1 MVPSKHTLNTE
12 PTYYKHSDSTD
23 NVRGL
28 HMEIDDVISGKPC
41 LVGAYSK
48 CSLNVDP
55 CTHVIAV
62 VLDWIVPFV
71 PKIHTIH
78 L

>member
-41 LVGAYSK
+41 LVGVNYVCSSK
-48 CSLNVDP
+48 VDSCS
-55 CTHVIAV
+55 HVIAV

-71 PKIHTIH
+71 PKIHAIH